1 MEKKILIVDDEIALS
16 KILKDFLVNEG
27 MVVCI
32 ASNGKEAYEYLAS
45 FKPTLVILDIML
57 PDDDGM
63 EICRHIRN
71 QSDIPILMLSAKCGD
86 FDKIIAL
93 GLGADEYMTKPFSPT
108 VVVAQTKAMLR
119 RYQIQQLPT
128 FEHQIVYKDFFM
140 DQKQLLVKIS
150 DKTLQLVSKEFDL
163 LWFLAS
169 HPGELFKKE
178 DIYDAVW
185 GMDEY
190 GEYSTVTV
198 HIRKIRAKLEQLDID
213 NEIIKTIWGVG
224 YKFEL

>member
-1 MEKKILIVDDEIALS
+1 MVKRILIVDDEIALS

-32 ASNGKEAYEYLAS
+32 ANNGKEAYEYLAS

-63 EICRHIRN
+63 EICRYIRN

-108 VVVAQTKAMLR
+108 VVVAQIKAMLR
-119 RYQIQQLPT
+119 RYQTQQLPT
-128 FEHQIVYKDFFM
+128 LEHQIVYKDFFM
-140 DQKQLLVKIS
+140 DQKQLVVKIF
-150 DKTLQLVSKEFDL
+150 DKNLQLVSKEFDL
-163 LWFLAS
+163 LWYLAS
-169 HPGELFKKE
+169 HPGEVFKKE

-185 GMDEY
+185 GIDEY
-190 GEYSTVTV
+190 GEFSTVTV
-198 HIRKIRAKLEQLDID
+198 HIRKIRAKLERSNIKND
-213 NEIIKTIWGVG
+213 IIKTIWGVG

>member
-1 MEKKILIVDDEIALS
+1 
-16 KILKDFLVNEG
+16 
-27 MVVCI
+27 
-32 ASNGKEAYEYLAS
+32 
-45 FKPTLVILDIML
+45 
-57 PDDDGM
+57 
-63 EICRHIRN
+63 
-71 QSDIPILMLSAKCGD
+71 
-86 FDKIIAL
+86 
-93 GLGADEYMTKPFSPT
+93 MTKPFSPT

>member
-16 KILKDFLVNEG
+16 KILKDFLINEG
-27 MVVCI
+27 MIVCI
-32 ASNGKEAYEYLAS
+32 ANNGKEAYEYLAS

-63 EICRHIRN
+63 EICRYIRN

-108 VVVAQTKAMLR
+108 VVVAQIKAMLR
-119 RYQIQQLPT
+119 RYKIQQLPT

-140 DQKQLLVKIS
+140 DQKQLVVTIF
-150 DKTLQLVSKEFDL
+150 DKNLQLVSKEFDL
-163 LWFLAS
+163 LWYLAS
-169 HPGELFKKE
+169 HPGEVFKKE

-190 GEYSTVTV
+190 GEFSTVTV
-198 HIRKIRAKLEQLDID
+198 HIRKIRAKLEHLDIK